1 MANHILV
8 VDDDPSICEALERGF
23 RLEGFAVRIATNGE
37 AAIQEIELTEPALL
51 ILDINMPQVDGIQ
64 VIKYIRSKSIDL
76 PVCVLSARDEIQ
88 DRVLGLEA
96 GADDYLIKPFAF
108 AELLARVRAL
118 LRRSGVESSK
128 SLTLGELKVDPL
140 TREVTYFDNQLILTR
155 KEFELLYT
163 LAGNPGIVFTREQL
177 LDKVWGYDFEVQT
190 NVVDVF
196 VGYLRKKM
204 EDTGNERLIET
215 VRGVGFVLK
224 R

>member
-8 VDDDPSICEALERGF
+8 VDDDPSICEALERGL

-118 LRRSGVESSK
+118 LRRRGVESSK

-140 TREVTYFDNQLILTR
+140 TREVTYFNNQLILTR

-163 LAGNPGIVFTREQL
+163 LASNPGIVFTREQL
-177 LDKVWGYDFEVQT
+177 LDKVWGYDFELQT

>member
-8 VDDDPSICEALERGF
+8 VDDDPSICEALERGL

-118 LRRSGVESSK
+118 LRRRGVESSK
-128 SLTLGELKVDPL
+128 SLTLVELKVDPL
-140 TREVTYFDNQLILTR
+140 TREVTYFNNQLILTR

-163 LAGNPGIVFTREQL
+163 LASNPGIVFTREQL

>member
-8 VDDDPSICEALERGF
+8 VDDDPSICEALERGL

-118 LRRSGVESSK
+118 LRRRGVESSK

-163 LAGNPGIVFTREQL
+163 LASNPGIVFTREQL

-215 VRGVGFVLK
+215 VRGVGFALK

>member
-8 VDDDPSICEALERGF
+8 VDDDPSICEALERGL

>member
-118 LRRSGVESSK
+118 LRRRGVESSK

-163 LAGNPGIVFTREQL
+163 LASNPGIVFTREQL

>member
-8 VDDDPSICEALERGF
+8 VDDDPSICEALERGL

-108 AELLARVRAL
+108 EELLARVRAL
-118 LRRSGVESSK
+118 LRRRGVESSK

-163 LAGNPGIVFTREQL
+163 LASNPGIVFTREQL

>member
-8 VDDDPSICEALERGF
+8 VDDDPSICEALERGL

-118 LRRSGVESSK
+118 LRRRGVESSK
-128 SLTLGELKVDPL
+128 SLTMGELKVDPL
-140 TREVTYFDNQLILTR
+140 TREVTYFNNQLILTR

-163 LAGNPGIVFTREQL
+163 LASNPGIVFTREQL

>member
-118 LRRSGVESSK
+118 LRRRGVESSN

-163 LAGNPGIVFTREQL
+163 LASNPGIVFTREQL